1 MNEELIPKSEL
12 NDFINERRK
21 IIVKQELRKP
31 MIDFST
37 DSKIWWLFEGVLY
50 LGVFT
55 FGIWLGFVLL
65 S

>member
-37 DSKIWWLFEGVLY
+37 DGKIWWLFEGVLY
-50 LGVFT
+50 LGT
-55 FGIWLGFVLL
+55 LMFGIWLGFVLL

>member
-21 IIVKQELRKP
+21 IIVKQKLRKP

-37 DSKIWWLFEGVLY
+37 DGKIWWLFEGVLY

-55 FGIWLGFVLL
+55 LGIWLGFVLL

>member
-1 MNEELIPKSEL
+1 MSNRS
-12 NDFINERRK
+12 K
-21 IIVKQELRKP
+21 IYITQKLRKP

-37 DSKIWWLFEGVLY
+37 DGKIWWLFEGVLY

-55 FGIWLGFVLL
+55 LGIWLGFVLL

>member
-37 DSKIWWLFEGVLY
+37 DGKIWWLFEGVLY

-55 FGIWLGFVLL
+55 LGIWLGFVLL

>member
-1 MNEELIPKSEL
+1 MSNRSKIYIVNE
-12 NDFINERRK
+12 NEYT
-21 IIVKQELRKP
+21 LRKP

-37 DSKIWWLFEGVLY
+37 DGKIWWLFEGMLF
-50 LGVFT
+50 LGVFA